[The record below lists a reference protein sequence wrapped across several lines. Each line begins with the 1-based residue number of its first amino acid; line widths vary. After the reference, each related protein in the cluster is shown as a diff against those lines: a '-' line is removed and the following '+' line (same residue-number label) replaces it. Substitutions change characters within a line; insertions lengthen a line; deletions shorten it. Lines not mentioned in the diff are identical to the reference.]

1 MTQDEKTMRQAL
13 IDLCNA
19 IGVPGARRKTNDE
32 LQEAITDWNNEPGR
46 THAEVL
52 AVIDRAIAIAQ
63 AEEAL

>member
-13 IDLCNA
+13 IDLCKA
-19 IGVPGARRKTNDE
+19 IEVPGARRKTNDE

-63 AEEAL
+63 ADEAV

>member
-1 MTQDEKTMRQAL
+1 MTQDGKTMRQAL

-46 THAEVL
+46 THGEVL
-52 AVIDRAIAIAQ
+52 AAIDRAIAIAQ
-63 AEEAL
+63 ADEAL